1 MECRKFQDRRHLQRK
16 SAYALASLCVSIK
29 ASYSLIQDTKR
40 GFFMPSNRVSD
51 CRATAKRHGTRISPI
66 LQPRNETRV
75 KRKTRMEIKCS
86 QCGFTSNGP
95 DSLAGKKLKCPKCGV
110 EFVASGENA
119 FAVVD
124 DNPVASQYKKAIVEK
139 PIGKI
144 GTLEVTNKRVQGTI
158 QREVPFGKGVR
169 IEKTNIDVLLNL
181 ITGIT
186 VNTINNKP
194 GRVIGGVLLVLGIA
208 MLICGIALI
217 ADKSEFI
224 GGMSLV
230 FSLPFALDGII
241 FLLLLKDS
249 IRLSLSISGVNHFIP
264 FETSQKEEAEA
275 KCKMLKDAKSEYE
288 RIACI

>member
-1 MECRKFQDRRHLQRK
+1 
-16 SAYALASLCVSIK
+16 
-29 ASYSLIQDTKR
+29 
-40 GFFMPSNRVSD
+40 MPSNRVSD
-51 CRATAKRHGTRISPI
+51 CRPTAKRHGTRISPI

-110 EFVASGENA
+110 EFVASGESA

-144 GTLEVTNKRVQGTI
+144 GTLEVTNKRVQGMI
-158 QREVPFGKGVR
+158 QRVIGTRVEN
-169 IEKTNIDVLLNL
+169 TNIDVLLNL

-186 VNTINNKP
+186 VNKISCRGHRIALNILASLWTLFCMI
-194 GRVIGGVLLVLGIA
+194 LGIVLMTA
-208 MLICGIALI
+208 NNGRQASEAWMPMLIGA
-217 ADKSEFI
+217 I
-224 GGMSLV
+224 GAVILCGMSKL
-230 FSLPFALDGII
+230 I
-241 FLLLLKDS
+241 KDR
-249 IRLSLSISGVNHFIP
+249 IWLTLSISGVNHFIP
-264 FETSQKEEAEA
+264 FAASQLQEAEA

>member
-1 MECRKFQDRRHLQRK
+1 
-16 SAYALASLCVSIK
+16 
-29 ASYSLIQDTKR
+29 
-40 GFFMPSNRVSD
+40 
-51 CRATAKRHGTRISPI
+51 
-66 LQPRNETRV
+66 
-75 KRKTRMEIKCS
+75 MEIKCS

-144 GTLEVTNKRVQGTI
+144 GTLEVTNKRVQGMI
-158 QREVPFGKGVR
+158 QREIPFGQGVQ

-186 VNTINNKP
+186 LKVESKKANRVTAHVFATIFFLL
-194 GRVIGGVLLVLGIA
+194 GLVCGIGAIAERHEVEGMICAVVGLLLAIA
-208 MLICGIALI
+208 MIAL
-217 ADKSEFI
+217 SR
-224 GGMSLV
+224 
-230 FSLPFALDGII
+230 I
-241 FLLLLKDS
+241 FKDS

>member
-1 MECRKFQDRRHLQRK
+1 
-16 SAYALASLCVSIK
+16 
-29 ASYSLIQDTKR
+29 
-40 GFFMPSNRVSD
+40 
-51 CRATAKRHGTRISPI
+51 
-66 LQPRNETRV
+66 
-75 KRKTRMEIKCS
+75 MEIKCS

-110 EFVASGENA
+110 EFVASGESA

-208 MLICGIALI
+208 ILICGIALI

-230 FSLPFALDGII
+230 FSLPFALVGII

>member
-1 MECRKFQDRRHLQRK
+1 MRLPLFVFLSRHPTASFKTRREAFSCPQI
-16 SAYALASLCVSIK
+16 VSEI
-29 ASYSLIQDTKR
+29 AAQAERY
-40 GFFMPSNRVSD
+40 
-51 CRATAKRHGTRISPI
+51 GTRIGPI

-110 EFVASGENA
+110 EFVASGESA

-144 GTLEVTNKRVQGTI
+144 GTLEVTNKRVQGMI
-158 QREVPFGKGVR
+158 LREVPFGKGVR

-194 GRVIGGVLLVLGIA
+194 GRVIGGVLLVLSIA
-208 MLICGIALI
+208 FLICGIALI
-217 ADKSEFI
+217 ANKWEFV
-224 GGMSLV
+224 GGMLLFV
-230 FSLPFALDGII
+230 GMPTTLILGIV
-241 FLLLLKDS
+241 LLLLKDS
-249 IRLSLSISGVNHFIP
+249 ISLSLSISGVNHFIP

>member
-1 MECRKFQDRRHLQRK
+1 
-16 SAYALASLCVSIK
+16 
-29 ASYSLIQDTKR
+29 
-40 GFFMPSNRVSD
+40 
-51 CRATAKRHGTRISPI
+51 
-66 LQPRNETRV
+66 
-75 KRKTRMEIKCS
+75 MEIKCS

-95 DSLAGKKLKCPKCGV
+95 DSLAGKKIKCPKCGV
-110 EFVASGENA
+110 EFVASGESA

-186 VNTINNKP
+186 VNTFNNKLT
-194 GRVIGGVLLVLGIA
+194 RVIGGVLLVLGIA
-208 MLICGIALI
+208 ILICGIALI
-217 ADKSEFI
+217 ANKWEFV

-230 FSLPFALDGII
+230 FSLPFALLGIGW
-241 FLLLLKDS
+241 LLTKDS

>member
-1 MECRKFQDRRHLQRK
+1 
-16 SAYALASLCVSIK
+16 
-29 ASYSLIQDTKR
+29 
-40 GFFMPSNRVSD
+40 
-51 CRATAKRHGTRISPI
+51 
-66 LQPRNETRV
+66 
-75 KRKTRMEIKCS
+75 MEIKCS

-124 DNPVASQYKKAIVEK
+124 DNLVASQYKKAIVEK

-144 GTLEVTNKRVQGTI
+144 GTLEVTNKRVQGML
-158 QREVPFGKGVR
+158 QRQIGALVER
-169 IEKTNIDVLLNL
+169 TNIDVLLNL

-186 VNTINNKP
+186 LKTESKKANRVTAHVFGTIFFL
-194 GRVIGGVLLVLGIA
+194 IGLVGGIGAIADQRQEVEGMICAVVGLLLDIA
-208 MLICGIALI
+208 MIAL
-217 ADKSEFI
+217 SRRF
-224 GGMSLV
+224 
-230 FSLPFALDGII
+230 
-241 FLLLLKDS
+241 KDS

>member
-1 MECRKFQDRRHLQRK
+1 
-16 SAYALASLCVSIK
+16 
-29 ASYSLIQDTKR
+29 
-40 GFFMPSNRVSD
+40 
-51 CRATAKRHGTRISPI
+51 
-66 LQPRNETRV
+66 
-75 KRKTRMEIKCS
+75 MEIKCS

-144 GTLEVTNKRVQGTI
+144 GTLEVTNKRVQGMI
-158 QREVPFGKGVR
+158 QREIPFGQGVR

-186 VNTINNKP
+186 LTTESKKTNRVTAHVFATIFFLL
-194 GRVIGGVLLVLGIA
+194 GLVGGIGAIAERHEVEGMICAVVGLLLAIA
-208 MLICGIALI
+208 MIAL
-217 ADKSEFI
+217 SR
-224 GGMSLV
+224 
-230 FSLPFALDGII
+230 I
-241 FLLLLKDS
+241 FKDS